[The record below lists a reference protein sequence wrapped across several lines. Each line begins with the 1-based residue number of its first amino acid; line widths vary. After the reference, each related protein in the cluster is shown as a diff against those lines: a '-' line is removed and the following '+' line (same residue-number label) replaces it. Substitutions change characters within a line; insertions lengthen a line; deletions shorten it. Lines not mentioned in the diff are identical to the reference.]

1 MLINARLLLLQ
12 KNQLYIP
19 LPLSH
24 KTHTLTFQNEFKHF
38 NFVQFS

>member
-19 LPLSH
+19 LLPLSH
-24 KTHTLTFQNEFKHF
+24 KTHTHISK
-38 NFVQFS
+38 

>member
-19 LPLSH
+19 PPTLTQN
-24 KTHTLTFQNEFKHF
+24 THTHISK
-38 NFVQFS
+38 

>member
-24 KTHTLTFQNEFKHF
+24 KTHTHISK
-38 NFVQFS
+38 